1 MSPRAEK
8 TDAARE
14 ATIADAPRDREFVHG
29 LQRGFSVLLA
39 FDGSRSL
46 TTNQVAALTGLSRA
60 VAWRYLFTLEQL
72 GYVCQTDVGFT
83 LTPRVLDLGFAA
95 LADLTLADVAR
106 PVMSRVVATL
116 HESCSLGVLQ
126 GHDVLYVERVTANR
140 LMTTRLAV
148 GSRLPAHS
156 TSMGRVLLA
165 HLPPDRLASYF
176 ETANLTAL
184 TDQTVTNLATLRKLL
199 DEVRRRGWASND
211 GEAESGVR
219 AVSVPVMDRSGVV
232 VAALNSAAHASRV
245 TMRELI
251 GTHLPVLLEAAR
263 EISAALG
270 APATAAL
277 PPAEGPASRTK
288 RRAG

>member
-1 MSPRAEK
+1 MTRRAGQNE
-8 TDAARE
+8 ASRE
-14 ATIADAPRDREFVHG
+14 ANGADAPRDREFVHG
-29 LQRGFSVLLA
+29 LKRGFSVLLA

-72 GYVCQTDVGFT
+72 GYVCQTEHGFT

-116 HESCSLGVLQ
+116 HESCSLSVLQ
-126 GHDVLYVERVTANR
+126 GHDVLYIERVTANR

-176 ETANLTAL
+176 ETATLTAL
-184 TDQTVTNLATLRKLL
+184 TDQTVTNLATLRTLL
-199 DEVRRRGWASND
+199 DEVRRRGWAAND
-211 GEAESGVR
+211 GESESGVR
-219 AVSVPVMDRSGVV
+219 AVSVPITDRSGLV

-245 TMRELI
+245 SMRALI

-270 APATAAL
+270 ATVTQSIPAAA
-277 PPAEGPASRTK
+277 APASRTT